1 MNITAW
7 LRAMRLQ
14 TLPVATSS
22 LIVAVA
28 LINQYVAANADAQM
42 NVTVTVL
49 CFVFAILAQITSNF
63 ANEYYD
69 YVRGGDKA
77 GRDGFRRGV
86 AEGDITPSAM
96 KTAAII
102 TIGIACVVGLCL
114 VPTGG
119 LWLIPIGCV
128 IALGA
133 FAYSAGPYPL
143 SHHGLGELAVVIFF
157 GIVPICMTFYLSTFT
172 ITAEVVK
179 ASVAIGLLS
188 ANVLVVNN
196 YRDYQDDL
204 DSDKHTL
211 AVIMGRGIYKYLYIL
226 NGYVA
231 ILLLTGVAPLWLNF
245 TYLVLHTLAFALLL
259 KKKGKVLNKVLV
271 VTSMLMLAYSLS
283 LALCN

>member
-28 LINQYVAANADAQM
+28 LINQYVSVNTEAQM

-69 YVRGGDKA
+69 FEQGGDKA

-96 KTAAII
+96 KAAAII
-102 TIGIACVVGLCL
+102 TIGIACAVGLCL

-157 GIVPICMTFYLSTFT
+157 GIVPICMTFYLSTYT
-172 ITAEVVK
+172 VTAEVFK

-196 YRDYQDDL
+196 YRDYKDDL
-204 DSDKHTL
+204 DSGKHTL

-226 NGYVA
+226 NGYIA
-231 ILLLTGVAPLWLNF
+231 IVLLTDVAPLWLNF
-245 TYLVLHTLAFALLL
+245 TFLVLHTLAFALLL
-259 KKKGKVLNKVLV
+259 KKKGKALNKVLI

-283 LALCN
+283 LALC

>member
-28 LINQYVAANADAQM
+28 LINQYVAANPDAQM

-102 TIGIACVVGLCL
+102 TIGIACVAGLCL

-172 ITAEVVK
+172 ITAEVIK

-231 ILLLTGVAPLWLNF
+231 IVLLTGAAPLWLNF
-245 TYLVLHTLAFALLL
+245 TYLVLHTLAFELLL
-259 KKKGKVLNKVLV
+259 KKKGKALNKVLV

-283 LALCN
+283 LAIC